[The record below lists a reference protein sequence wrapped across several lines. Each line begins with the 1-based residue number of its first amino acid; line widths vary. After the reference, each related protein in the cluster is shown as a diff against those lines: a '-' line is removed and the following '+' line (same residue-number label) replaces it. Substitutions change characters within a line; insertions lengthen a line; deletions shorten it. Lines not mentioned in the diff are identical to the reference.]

1 MMQNI
6 IVTRRWPAAV
16 EQELRALVADQTEVT
31 FNEDDEPFSREEMA
45 QALTRAD
52 IVCPTVTDQ
61 LDAEMFRQSD
71 LRTRLLANFG
81 VGYNHIDMAAA
92 HAAGVAI
99 TNTPGV
105 LTDATAEIALTLLLS
120 CARRT
125 GEGERLVRAGQWQG
139 WHPTHMLST
148 QVTGKT
154 LGIVGMGRIG
164 QALAQKAHLGLGMRI
179 IYHSRS
185 ELDASLAE
193 SLGATRVGL
202 TELLK
207 RSDFVSLHCP
217 STADTRNLI
226 DAQALAQMSENAFL
240 INTARGDVVDESALV
255 EALSERR
262 IAGAG
267 LDVYAA
273 EPQLAAGLIELENV
287 VLLPHMGSG
296 TTETRVAMGRCAI
309 ANVQAFLQG
318 SPLPDEIRA

>member
-255 EALSERR
+255 KALSERR

>member
-6 IVTRRWPAAV
+6 IVTRRWPGAV
-16 EQELRALVADQTEVT
+16 EQELRALVADQAEVT
-31 FNEDDEPFSREEMA
+31 FNENDEPFSREEMA

-92 HAAGVAI
+92 HAAGVAV

-125 GEGERLVRAGQWQG
+125 GEGERLVRAGQWRG

-164 QALAQKAHLGLGMRI
+164 QALAQKAHFGLGMHI

-185 ELDASLAE
+185 ELGAPLTE

-202 TELLK
+202 TELLT

-226 DAQALAQMSENAFL
+226 DAQALAEMPAHAFL
-240 INTARGDVVDESALV
+240 INTARGDVVDEGALV
-255 EALSERR
+255 EALSQRR

-273 EPQLAAGLIELENV
+273 EPQLAAGLVDLENV